1 MISYS
6 KMQSHREAHRLFLM
20 GGPSF
25 AQADMILRSQRLPP
39 QAAVI
44 KDFSQRPGK
53 TEHDGLI
60 SQNRRVRAYRYND
73 VSARRRFFS
82 FLPSGR
88 SFDFREV

>member
-1 MISYS
+1 MTVGP
-6 KMQSHREAHRLFLM
+6 QSALANMVLGSR
-20 GGPSF
+20 
-25 AQADMILRSQRLPP
+25 RLPP

-44 KDFSQRPGK
+44 KGFSQRPGK
-53 TEHDGLI
+53 IEHDGLI

-88 SFDFREV
+88 SFFVSDVMDYCDKTSNK

>member
-1 MISYS
+1 M
-6 KMQSHREAHRLFLM
+6 RGLFLTV
-20 GGPSF
+20 GPQS
-25 AQADMILRSQRLPP
+25 ALANMVLESQRLPP

-73 VSARRRFFS
+73 VSARRRFFLFCRRADRFFVS
-82 FLPSGR
+82 DEMDYCAKTSNK
-88 SFDFREV
+88 